1 MKYTPKELIEKLAKL
16 RTAENGIVIRETIT
30 YFTFCTE
37 MKVDRKNGK
46 MLCPQCE
53 EEIKSTNWDYCPYCG
68 QAIAY

>member
-30 YFTFCTE
+30 YLTFCTE
-37 MKVDRKNGK
+37 MKVDRKDGK

-68 QAIAY
+68 QAIAH

>member
-30 YFTFCTE
+30 YLTFCTE
-37 MKVDRKNGK
+37 MKVDCKDGK